1 MGYRQDDNC
10 GCEGTMAEE
19 GVEIIQPAPVRVQV
33 PCCIPFS
40 EDHSFETCQD
50 AFDFTYG
57 VSGPET
63 EIRLNCQ
70 VRVFKARVAL
80 TNVCPGRRI
89 NLAVI
94 AGINRPGLPFIGMK
108 GATFT
113 VPGNV
118 GDPCIPTL
126 FIDEF
131 CFVVPEDICQEE
143 AITVKILA
151 HYSDFVRENLV
162 SQTSGFPI

>member
-1 MGYRQDDNC
+1 MSKELDNVLTEQDSLQ
-10 GCEGTMAEE
+10 
-19 GVEIIQPAPVRVQV
+19 VSPPRVQV

-40 EDHSFETCQD
+40 EDHAFEKCQD

-63 EIRLNCQ
+63 EIHLNCQ

-80 TNVCPGRRI
+80 TDVCPGRRI

-94 AGINRPGLPFIGMK
+94 AGINDTGLPFIGMK
-108 GATFT
+108 GAQFT
-113 VPGNV
+113 VPGNI
-118 GDPCIPTL
+118 GDPCIDKL

-131 CFVVPEDICQEE
+131 CFVVPEDVCDRES
-143 AITVKILA
+143 ITVKILA
-151 HYSDFVRENLV
+151 HYSDFVRENQV